1 MNKFLI
7 ALVLNK
13 GVELKSTN
21 KRGDNLFTIFHLGIV
36 ALLFV
41 FLLSGCGYKTAPVYH
56 AGGTVSTSIKG
67 V

>member
-1 MNKFLI
+1 MDKFLI
-7 ALVLNK
+7 ALVLYK

-21 KRGDNLFTIFHLGIV
+21 KRGDNLFAIFHLGIV

-56 AGGTVSTSIKG
+56 AKSANVASLQS

>member
-1 MNKFLI
+1 
-7 ALVLNK
+7 VLNK

-21 KRGDNLFTIFHLGIV
+21 KRGDNLFTIFHSGIV

-56 AGGTVSTSIKG
+56 AKSDKTASQQG